1 MDFLTHEQGGCTV
14 YAAAI
19 TFISSGATRRVVDGF
34 SPRELVMHSRKLAFI
49 ALVIALLGC
58 MRSATAAPCT
68 TASLSAYQVIGT
80 SGCTVGSL
88 TLSNFFIDAF
98 PGVTATQIAP
108 ASVLVTPL
116 AGGFQLSSG
125 TVLSASA
132 NELLGLRFL
141 FDASAMSLAG
151 ATVALG
157 GQNSVSGD
165 GVITAILDAG
175 PAGVASHAGRNL
187 SGTRMWR
194 PGPALRPG
202 PYGKPGA
209 GVGVDHLR
217 RWPGCPRTRH
227 GSARAGWFA
236 GYFC

>member
-1 MDFLTHEQGGCTV
+1 M
-14 YAAAI
+14 
-19 TFISSGATRRVVDGF
+19 R
-34 SPRELVMHSRKLAFI
+34 SRKIAFVPLVVGLLAGMGPAF
-49 ALVIALLGC
+49 
-58 MRSATAAPCT
+58 AAPCS
-68 TASLSAYQVIGT
+68 TASLSTYQAIGAG
-80 SGCTVGSL
+80 GCSVGSL

-157 GQNSVSGD
+157 GQNGLSGD

-175 PAGVASHAGRNL
+175 PAGIAIALL
-187 SGTRMWR
+187 SGTVNDTPMSFFST
-194 PGPALRPG
+194 PSPAYNVSFELG
-202 PYGKPGA
+202 IDGGTA
-209 GVGVDHLR
+209 
-217 RWPGCPRTRH
+217 
-227 GSARAGWFA
+227 GSASLGPVLASITFVAGQAVPEPGTAALALVGLLATFA
-236 GYFC
+236 NRRRVSTRV

>member
-1 MDFLTHEQGGCTV
+1 
-14 YAAAI
+14 
-19 TFISSGATRRVVDGF
+19 
-34 SPRELVMHSRKLAFI
+34 MHSRKLAFI

-108 ASVLVTPL
+108 ASVLVTPV
-116 AGGFQLSSG
+116 ASGFQLSSG

-175 PAGVASHAGRNL
+175 PAGVAIALL
-187 SGTRMWR
+187 SGTINDTPMSFFSI
-194 PGPALRPG
+194 PSPAYNVSFELGIDGGTAGAASLGPVLASITFVAGQAVPEPDSAAL
-202 PYGKPGA
+202 A
-209 GVGVDHLR
+209 LVGLLATFANR
-217 RWPGCPRTRH
+217 RRVSTRV
-227 GSARAGWFA
+227 
-236 GYFC
+236 